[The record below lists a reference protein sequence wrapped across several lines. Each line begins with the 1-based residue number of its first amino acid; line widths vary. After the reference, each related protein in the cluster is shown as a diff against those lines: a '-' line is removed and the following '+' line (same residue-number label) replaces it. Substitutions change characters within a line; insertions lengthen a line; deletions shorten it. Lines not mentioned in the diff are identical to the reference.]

1 MTCTY
6 LEGLIDKEE
15 DVGDSLTTINNN
27 FQNISD
33 GLCEAVGDISDISDE
48 ISDPVANLGA
58 VPVGGIIM
66 WSGAIVSIPT
76 NWSLCNGT
84 GGTPNLTDRFIMGSG
99 NTYSIGD
106 TGGSNTVAL
115 IDANL
120 PTHNHGTAVATT
132 VGSPNTH
139 THTGNTA
146 TDGTHTHTFNAS
158 RGDCCDST
166 NVNYPYI
173 DTAPNDTEIY
183 NFKTDSYTGAAAFN
197 SGVPASGVGNPSH
210 NHAFSTNSAGTHT
223 HNVTLN
229 NVGSGTAHENKP
241 LYYALA
247 FLMRMS

>member
-84 GGTPNLTDRFIMGSG
+84 GGTPNLTDKFIIGSG
-99 NTYSIGD
+99 STYSIGD
-106 TGGSNTVAL
+106 TGGSNTVVL
-115 IDANL
+115 TDANL

-139 THTGNTA
+139 THSGNTA

-158 RGDCCDST
+158 RGTSPST
-166 NVNYPYI
+166 GVNFPYI
-173 DTAPNDTEIY
+173 DTAPDDTDIY
-183 NFKTDSYTGAAAFN
+183 NFKTDSYTGAAASN
-197 SGVPASGVGNPSH
+197 PVVGTGVGNPLH
-210 NHAFSTNSAGTHT
+210 NHCLSINSAGSHT

-229 NVGSGTAHENKP
+229 NVGNNIAHENKP
-241 LYYALA
+241 AYYALA